1 MPDRSRH
8 PSQRAGRPHLGSNP
22 RPDAETPQALPKRGS
37 IHRQRVRCGHA
48 ACHCA
53 AGELHGPYPYLFWRE
68 NGKLRKRYLRLEVV
82 DNVRAAARHR
92 LQDVMVAI
100 HHRKTLDESHEERR
114 PNAEFY
120 LRSPAEQAKRFAA
133 YHPEAATNS
142 VRIARP
148 DSCRSS

>member
-82 DNVRAAARHR
+82 DNVRAALNSARYDHAHR
-92 LQDVMVAI
+92 RQ
-100 HHRKTLDESHEERR
+100 
-114 PNAEFY
+114 
-120 LRSPAEQAKRFAA
+120 
-133 YHPEAATNS
+133 EAASSLDLARDLSAT
-142 VRIARP
+142 VREVEPWRT
-148 DSCRSS
+148 